1 MITQPMS
8 VYPNNNAIDGTLNNT
23 FEMEIKTSG
32 DTVVGYQL
40 QITKV
45 NSNTIV
51 YNGFGTNTILID
63 PIYNGEFLRIN
74 VPANTFTNGED
85 YNWCTKL
92 YSPSATMPVANG
104 VTQSGST
111 TTSIKLRQHN
121 GIEKY
126 MQLKIGSEIREISS
140 YDSSTGIA
148 VVSSAFSSAPAAGV
162 AYNIITSFIKT
173 MTYSFKGRATP
184 VVNITAPNNDG
195 EIIKSFSY
203 NFIGNYEQSNN
214 VLMKYFIFNIY
225 NAKGE
230 LVNSS
235 GQVYSKKIAYYV
247 EELSNDVAINPYT
260 VELIVNN
267 QDDITIKT
275 SKTFSIQYVPL
286 EFQFPPTIRYDE
298 DISAAIIEWQQ
309 QLQSFGIVN
318 GAVTYEK
325 NAYNDFHSVVLD
337 NDTSITYN
345 AINNK
350 EMNLSEKSTIL
361 LSTVLDSD
369 KQGKIIEVTLSNGD
383 LIYITLEG
391 FVFYIN
397 RKSNNKLLKKEI
409 YNIFETDLSCFQ
421 ANNTVL
427 PNAGYYL
434 YSNEIWPADSEGKYY
449 IINGS
454 DALTTKHFK
463 ISIIPGNITNRGYET
478 GIYFDEV
485 SDLDTLG
492 D

>member
-1 MITQPMS
+1 MS

-32 DTVVGYQL
+32 DTVIGYQL

-45 NSNTIV
+45 NSNAIV
-51 YNGFGTNTILID
+51 YNGFGTSTVWID

-74 VPANTFTNGED
+74 VPGGTFSNGED
-85 YNWCTKL
+85 YNWCAKL
-92 YSPSATMPVANG
+92 YSPSHSMPVTNG
-104 VTQSGST
+104 VVQSGST

-121 GIEKY
+121 NIEKY

-140 YDSSTGIA
+140 YDYSTGTA
-148 VVSSAFSSAPAAGV
+148 VVTSAFSSAPAAG
-162 AYNIITSFIKT
+162 ATYSIITSFIKT
-173 MTYSFKGRATP
+173 VTYSFKGRATP
-184 VVNITAPNNDG
+184 VINISSPLSDG
-195 EIIKSFSY
+195 QVITSFDFNFKGSY
-203 NFIGNYEQSNN
+203 SQSNN
-214 VLMKYFIFNIY
+214 ISMKYFIFNIY
-225 NAKGE
+225 NANGE
-230 LVNSS
+230 LINTS
-235 GQVYSKKIAYYV
+235 GQIYSSKIEYYV
-247 EELSNDVAINPYT
+247 EELSNDVATNPYT
-260 VELIVNN
+260 VELVVNN
-267 QDDITIKT
+267 QDDVTVRT

-286 EFQFPPTIRYDE
+286 EIQFPPTVRYDE
-298 DISAAIIEWQQ
+298 DIAAAIIEWQQ
-309 QLQSFGIVN
+309 QLQSFGVVD

-325 NAYNDFHSVVLD
+325 NAYNDFHSVVLN

-345 AINNK
+345 TINNK

-361 LSTVLDSD
+361 FSTVLDSD

-383 LIYITLEG
+383 LIYVTLEG

-421 ANNTVL
+421 STNTAL
-427 PNAGYYL
+427 PNVGYYL
-434 YSNEIWPADSEGKYY
+434 YADEIWPADSEGKYY

-463 ISIIPGNITNRGYET
+463 ISIIPENITDRSYET

-485 SDLDTLG
+485 SDLDALG